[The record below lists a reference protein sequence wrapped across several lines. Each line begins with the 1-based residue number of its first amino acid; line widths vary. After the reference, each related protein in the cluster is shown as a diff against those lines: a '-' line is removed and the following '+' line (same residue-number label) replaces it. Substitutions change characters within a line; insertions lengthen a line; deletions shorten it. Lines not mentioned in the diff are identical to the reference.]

1 MSYIGWVQAGGA
13 WALRV
18 LPFQICPRVCLL
30 LMRLPQPGDPPSA
43 FPGLSCGLFFRS
55 FTPIR
60 SWALY
65 DNGLY
70 ISLAHLWFSLLPAAL
85 ARNSCRNDSILLD
98 PFLGRPFYS
107 FSQWPITGT
116 VLFLFFTHGLL
127 CPLVFFF
134 LLGIHGPF
142 ANPTL
147 PWALLLTSLGFP
159 GPITLSLFLGF
170 MSLP

>member
-1 MSYIGWVQAGGA
+1 M
-13 WALRV
+13 WA
-18 LPFQICPRVCLL
+18 
-30 LMRLPQPGDPPSA
+30 
-43 FPGLSCGLFFRS
+43 FFWS

-60 SWALY
+60 SWASY

-70 ISLAHLWFSLLPAAL
+70 ISLTHLWFSLLPVAL
-85 ARNSCRNDSILLD
+85 ACNSCRNDSILLD

-116 VLFLFFTHGLL
+116 V
-127 CPLVFFF
+127 FFF
-134 LLGIHGPF
+134 LLMGSYVPLVFSFWASTARLLILLGFLGLF
-142 ANPTL
+142 ANSTL

-159 GPITLSLFLGF
+159 GPITLSLSLGF